1 MIWDVLTELNIQIG
15 CSPSKR
21 VLLLL
26 GHLTFSK
33 ELDSADKSIS
43 VPKHY
48 GTTNQRF
55 RRRNEITVK

>member
-1 MIWDVLTELNIQIG
+1 MIWDVLIELNIQIG

-33 ELDSADKSIS
+33 ELDSADSADSANKSIS
-43 VPKHY
+43 VLLLKNLLPIWQD
-48 GTTNQRF
+48 G
-55 RRRNEITVK
+55 